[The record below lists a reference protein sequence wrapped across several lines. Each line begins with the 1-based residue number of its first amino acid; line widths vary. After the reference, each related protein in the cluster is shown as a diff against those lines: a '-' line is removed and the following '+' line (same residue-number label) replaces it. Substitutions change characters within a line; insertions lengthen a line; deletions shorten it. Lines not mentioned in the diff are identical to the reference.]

1 MTDIELVAYK
11 CIKCG
16 KIHYPFH
23 NRCLNCNC
31 REFEEIKPE
40 GKAKLL
46 TTTQIFNLPCGFN
59 QRFLI
64 IGIAE
69 FENGVKAMGQI
80 KGNSVDDLALGM
92 LMKPSWEPVRTQNG
106 ENIYGLKFEP
116 IQETS

>member
-23 NRCLNCNC
+23 DRCLNCNC

-64 IGIAE
+64 VGIAE

-80 KGNSVDDLALGM
+80 KADSLEGIKSGM
-92 LMKPSWEPVRTQNG
+92 TLEASWEPVRYTYG
-106 ENIYGLKFEP
+106 EPVYGLKFAPME
-116 IQETS
+116 

>member
-23 NRCLNCNC
+23 DRCLNCHC

-46 TTTQIFNLPCGFN
+46 TATQIFNLPCGFN

-64 IGIAE
+64 VGIAE
-69 FENGVKAMGQI
+69 FENGVRAMGQV
-80 KGNSVDDLALGM
+80 KGDSVDDLASGT

-106 ENIYGLKFEP
+106 ENLYGLKFEP